1 MVEIKKKK
9 IGKRTYYYL
18 VHSVRRNGKVKKV
31 EKYLGTKI
39 PRNIN
44 KLKKEFLI
52 GILRKEWYPILEKI
66 KKNYLKEEMKLP
78 KSAKEK
84 ELLNFAI
91 RFTYDSQKI
100 EGSTLTLRETANLLE
115 KGILPSKQIRDI
127 KETQAHQKIFYEMIN
142 YKKDISLQII
152 IKWHRELFK
161 ESKPDIAGK
170 IRETQVKIAGSKF
183 VPPLPVE
190 VYLLLKEFFRWYNKN
205 KNKVNPVEL
214 AALAHLKLVTIHP
227 FYDGNGRI
235 SRLVMNFIL
244 NKNKYP
250 MMITPYENRNS
261 YYNALEKSQIKKD
274 ETIFL
279 RWFFKKYV
287 KEYKSYLERI
297 ASV

>member
-52 GILRKEWYPILEKI
+52 GILRKEWYSILEKI

-250 MMITPYENRNS
+250 MMIIPYENRNS

-287 KEYKSYLERI
+287 KEYRSYLER
-297 ASV
+297 